1 MSLYEEPICG
11 KSVAMMQSVLAG
23 ECKYRNIHSD
33 GLEALDP
40 ALVIMR
46 AFQRG
51 VVDDTDLVTLVR
63 NISR

>member
-33 GLEALDP
+33 GLEALNHRR
-40 ALVIMR
+40 LLKTRI
-46 AFQRG
+46 
-51 VVDDTDLVTLVR
+51 
-63 NISR
+63 

>member
-1 MSLYEEPICG
+1 MSLYEDPICG
-11 KSVAMMQSVLAG
+11 KSVAMRQSVLAG

-33 GLEALDP
+33 GLESLNL

-51 VVDDTDLVTLVR
+51 VVENTEPVTLAR